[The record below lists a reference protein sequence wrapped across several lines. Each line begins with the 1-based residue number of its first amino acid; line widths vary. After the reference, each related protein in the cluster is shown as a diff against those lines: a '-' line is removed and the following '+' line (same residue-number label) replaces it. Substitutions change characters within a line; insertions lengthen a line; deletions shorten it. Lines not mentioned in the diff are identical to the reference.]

1 MNEITIGFIG
11 LGLIGGSI
19 AKTIRRLL
27 PEYVL
32 LAFDIDKNNLKLALQ
47 EGIVDEI
54 YSEITFEFSRCD
66 FIFLCAPVLDNCE
79 NLLKLK
85 PHLKPSCILTDVG
98 SVKSDIHKK
107 ISQAGLDKMFIGG
120 HPMAGSEKT
129 GFQNASD
136 HLIENVYYLLTP
148 TASVSQTKIFVMQKL
163 ITSLDAIPLILSHT
177 EHDKVTANISH
188 LPHIIAASL
197 VNFINESDT
206 SHGTM
211 KTVAAGGFK
220 DITRIASS
228 SPDMWQQICITNKT
242 PILAALKGYI
252 KYLNQVKKYLEVTSN
267 EDLFELFDSAREYR
281 NSFSSASTGPIKK
294 AYELYCDIVDETGQI
309 ASLSGILAK
318 NNISIKNIGI
328 IHNREFEEGVLRI
341 EFYEEHSTNHAIELL
356 RKFNYTVYE
365 RN

>member
-32 LAFDIDKNNLKLALQ
+32 LAFDIDQNNLKLAQ
-47 EGIVDEI
+47 EEGVINEAF
-54 YSEITFEFSRCD
+54 SEIDSRFSRCD

-107 ISQAGLDKMFIGG
+107 ISRAGLDKMFIGG

-129 GFQNASD
+129 GYQNSSD

-148 TASVSQTKIFVMQKL
+148 TASVSQTKISVMQKL
-163 ITSLDAIPLILSHT
+163 ISSLDSIPLVLSHT

-197 VNFINESDT
+197 VNFIKESD
-206 SHGTM
+206 SNHGTM

-228 SPDMWQQICITNKT
+228 SPYMWQQICIANKP

-252 KYLNQVKKYLEVTSN
+252 KYLNQVKKYLEDSS
-267 EDLFELFDSAREYR
+267 DDGLYKLFDSAREYR
-281 NSFSSASTGPIKK
+281 NSFSSVAAGPIKK
-294 AYELYCDIVDETGQI
+294 AYEVYCDIVDETGQI
-309 ASLSGILAK
+309 ASLAGILAK
-318 NNISIKNIGI
+318 NNISLKNIGI
-328 IHNREFEEGVLRI
+328 IHNREFEEGVLRL
-341 EFYEEHSTNHAIELL
+341 EFYDEQSTSDAIEYL

-365 RN
+365 RT